1 VLVPIATAP
10 PNTPPALTAI
20 SAPANNVASGALV
33 TLTATAIDPA
43 GGPVAFTWTSPG
55 GITLHSGAPNGSVQ
69 TFTAPNVPTLT
80 APRSFVFTV
89 KGKSSASGLTSTT
102 TVTVV
107 VDPRSDIITITAVT
121 YRQAKAR
128 LLITATDA
136 TPGVSLTATLDIINQ
151 ATGLPWTGVMG
162 PDVPPAPG
170 NFAITFSNIGPPNL
184 VTITS
189 TGGGSATSGITAL
202 LP

>member
-1 VLVPIATAP
+1 VQSFTAPSVPTLSGTQSFIFTATAK
-10 PNTPPALTAI
+10 
-20 SAPANNVASGALV
+20 SVASGLSGSSTVSVAV
-33 TLTATAIDPA
+33 N
-43 GGPVAFTWTSPG
+43 PV
-55 GITLHSGAPNGSVQ
+55 NDSV
-69 TFTAPNVPTLT
+69 
-80 APRSFVFTV
+80 
-89 KGKSSASGLTSTT
+89 
-102 TVTVV
+102 
-107 VDPRSDIITITAVT
+107 IITAVT
-121 YRQAKAR
+121 YRRAKAR

-151 ATGLPWTGVMG
+151 ATGQPWTGVMG